1 MVRNYPQAK
10 DLHPTCYV
18 KIKDSVVRN
27 AECGMRK
34 AESGRRKAES
44 GRQKAESGR
53 QKAEGTK
60 AITPW
65 CLGGLVVDFQAHD
78 STHIPWGGGNHR
90 PRN

>member
-60 AITPW
+60 AIAPW
-65 CLGGLVVDFQAHD
+65 CLGGLVVEFRPHEPTRLLED
-78 STHIPWGGGNHR
+78 GGDDRTGN
-90 PRN
+90 